1 MKKEKKILT
10 ENEALEFDKEILKT
24 KEVIERMK
32 KLLKEKGYDK
42 SK

>member
-1 MKKEKKILT
+1 MKKKKILT
-10 ENEALEFDKEILKT
+10 ENEILEFDKRFQEREEFLK
-24 KEVIERMK
+24 KIK